1 MISFLKQVWRVLLK
15 IGLILLFGF
24 WFLAK
29 FFPTA
34 PIAAANALF
43 LPLAALYVF
52 VRWKFGY
59 WMWPFGP
66 LFRGGN
72 SGAHGNVMRGSQIV
86 GAADLK
92 KIIDREKN
100 PADLEIGGVPIPRN
114 IETRGFLF
122 AGAPGTGKSIS
133 ITRMLDVLDARGDR
147 AFVADR
153 LGIYTARYYD
163 PDRGDVI
170 LNPADARA
178 TAWSPLAELRNE
190 HDAEAVARSLVP
202 QQGSGSDGAEW
213 SGYASTF
220 VAGLLW
226 YCLREGLNNG
236 EFLRLVQAA
245 EPAELRQALRGHAAQ
260 GLLTEGAERML
271 GSVRGIASTAC
282 APLARL
288 DPDGGP
294 GSLSIRRWVAEGTPG
309 RLFFPYSA
317 DQLRALRGLIAAQAD
332 VFAQAVLSLPPSFDR
347 RIWLVLDEFASLG
360 RVSEMENFLTNS
372 RKNGGC
378 AILGMQAVAQVR
390 DQYGR
395 DAAQAMLS
403 SISTSLFLRQPD
415 PETADWAS
423 RAIGERQVLRTLRAG
438 GSSEST
444 QGEASSENWSQQ
456 VAQERAVLPA
466 ELQRL
471 PDAVGYLVIAGGY
484 PIAHLGLSLPE
495 QRADRA
501 QALVAAPPRP
511 MRIEAEASPR
521 RSAPPAPPAFEL

>member
-1 MISFLKQVWRVLLK
+1 MISFLKKVWRVLLK

-34 PIAAANALF
+34 PVEAANFLF
-43 LPLAALYVF
+43 LPLLGLYLF
-52 VRWKFGY
+52 ARWKFGY
-59 WMWPFGP
+59 WLWPFGP
-66 LFRGGN
+66 LFRAGN
-72 SGAHGNVMRGSQIV
+72 SGAHGDVMRGSQIV

-92 KIIDREKN
+92 KIIEAEKS
-100 PADLEIGGVPIPRN
+100 PADLEIGGVPIPRHL
-114 IETRGFLF
+114 ETRGFLF

-133 ITRMLDVLDARGDR
+133 ITRMLDVVDRRGDP

-178 TAWSPLAELRNE
+178 TAWSPLAELRDE

-202 QQGSGSDGAEW
+202 QQGGDGAEW
-213 SGYASTF
+213 ASYAATF
-220 VAGLLW
+220 TAGLLSH
-226 YCLREGLNNG
+226 CLREGLPNS
-236 EFLRLVQAA
+236 EFLRLVQQA
-245 EPAELRQALRGHAAQ
+245 EPGELRQALRGHAAQ
-260 GLLTEGAERML
+260 GLLAEGAERML

-288 DPDGGP
+288 DPDAGP
-294 GSLSIRRWVAEGTPG
+294 GSFSIRRWVADGAQG
-309 RLFFPYSA
+309 RLFFPYAA

-332 VFAQAVLSLPPSFDR
+332 VFAQAVLSLPPSFER

-378 AILGMQAVAQVR
+378 PILGMQAVAQVR
-390 DQYGR
+390 ELYGR

-423 RAIGERQVLRTLRAG
+423 RAIGERQVLRTLRSG

-444 QGEASSENWSQQ
+444 HGDGSSENWSQQ

-484 PIAHLGLSLPE
+484 PIAHVGLSLPE
-495 QRADRA
+495 ERGDRA